1 MANVSIRVDDV
12 VKQRAESICSDLG
25 MSLSTATNLFY
36 KKLISYGGIPFE
48 LRVDPFYSEENQA
61 HLEKVINNYNHG
73 KSNPVYKK
81 IEELEEMEGWYN
93 EPYISSR
100 GMGRLFILARA
111 R

>member
-12 VKQRAESICSDLG
+12 VKQKAESICSELG

-36 KKLISYGGIPFE
+36 KKLINYGGIPFE

-81 IEELEEMEGWYN
+81 IEELEEMEG
-93 EPYISSR
+93 
-100 GMGRLFILARA
+100 
-111 R
+111 